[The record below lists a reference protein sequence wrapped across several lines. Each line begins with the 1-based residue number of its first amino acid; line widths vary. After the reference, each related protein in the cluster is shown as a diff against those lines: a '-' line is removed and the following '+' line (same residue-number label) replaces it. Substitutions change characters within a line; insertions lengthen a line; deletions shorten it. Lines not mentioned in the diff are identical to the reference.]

1 MRKIIFLLI
10 IIYPFFLSA
19 GDSRNNF
26 RFSQSITVPETE
38 NDYVEVELDQ
48 RHYPFLNRDFSDLR
62 IVDNQ
67 GKFHPY
73 IIQKSRQTTVK
84 RTALYDCDLIHSG
97 KLKRNDTL
105 YSYNDFQITSSTDD
119 KDLKINFINIIT
131 EKADFSVQ
139 LEIYGRGERSSWTLL
154 AKDTIYDLQNIKK
167 SDVLLD
173 TVSNYMFY
181 RVLFLAPVNNI
192 TGFDLKA
199 GYDLTVTDS
208 ESFSKSIVM
217 NFETEEEKKQT
228 VLTLKNPDKLNI
240 NSIQIKCSGLF
251 KRRYDIRNSKR
262 TLDRGYIYSIIND
275 ANLIDVKTV
284 TLKAPDNSGELV
296 LNIYNED
303 DNPLNIEE
311 ITAFYLVDKII
322 FRNSSNGPLTLLY
335 GNSFAEKPVYDMEHY
350 RDTIENSKTVKG
362 TLLEPVENAEYREA
376 EDSGKTLFSAF
387 IVLTSVIFS
396 GGILL
401 FLLKKR

>member
-19 GDSRNNF
+19 DDDRNNY
-26 RFSQSITVPETE
+26 RFSRIIVVPETE
-38 NDYVEVELDQ
+38 NDYIEVELDQ
-48 RHYPFLNRDFSDLR
+48 RHYPVLNGDFSDLR

-84 RTALYDCDLIHSG
+84 RTALYDCDLIQSG
-97 KLKRNDTL
+97 TLKRNDTL
-105 YSYNDFQITSSTDD
+105 YSYNDFQITSSTDE

-139 LEIYGRGERSSWTLL
+139 IEIYGRGERSSWTLL

-167 SDVLLD
+167 SDILFD
-173 TVSNYMFY
+173 TVSNYKFY

-192 TGFDLKA
+192 TGFGLKA

-217 NFETEEEKKQT
+217 NFEIEEDQKQT
-228 VLTLKNPDKLNI
+228 VITLKNTNRLNL
-240 NSIQIKCSGLF
+240 NSLQLKCSGLF
-251 KRRYDIRNSKR
+251 KRRYDIRSDNR
-262 TLDRGYIYSIIND
+262 TIKRGYIYSIIND
-275 ANLIDVKTV
+275 TDAIEEKTISLEPLNNNEELILT
-284 TLKAPDNSGELV
+284 
-296 LNIYNED
+296 IYNED
-303 DNPLNIEE
+303 DNPLIIEE
-311 ITAFYLVDKII
+311 IEAFYLIDKII
-322 FRNSSNGPLTLLY
+322 FRNSCNGPLTLLF

-350 RDTIENSKTVKG
+350 RDTIENSKKTEG
-362 TLLEPVENAEYREA
+362 TLLEPVQNAEFIEVKN
-376 EDSGKTLFSAF
+376 SGKTLFSIL
-387 IVLTSVIFS
+387 IVITSVIFS

-401 FLLKKR
+401 FLLKKK